1 MANSKR
7 KCANCENRYKADTMF
22 IHGLQAFCNRDAW
35 IEYCSVK
42 NKPALIKKGNKIRAA
57 KDKADKESIKLPSK
71 WLSEAQTEVNKY
83 IRIRDIFEPCI
94 ACNKAREVIEA
105 EQSWKVGGCWDA
117 GHFQSRGAKGQLRFV
132 LFNINK
138 QCKSCNA
145 GSSKFSAKAATVD
158 ANYKAN
164 LIKKIGIEKVEAL
177 ENNNAIDHRKKDID
191 YLKRVKKI
199 FAKKA
204 RLYKTIR
211 RVTPRIEDL
220 AA

>member
-22 IHGLQAFCNRDAW
+22 IHGLQAFCSREAW
-35 IEYCSVK
+35 IDYCSVK
-42 NKPALIKKGNKIRAA
+42 NKSALIKKGKKIIAA
-57 KDKADKESIKLPSK
+57 KSKADKESIKLPSK

-83 IRIRDIFEPCI
+83 VRIRDIFEPCI

-145 GSSKFSAKAATVD
+145 GSSKFSAKSATVD

-164 LIKKIGIEKVEAL
+164 LIKKIGSEKVEAL
-177 ENNNAIDHRKKDID
+177 ENNNVIDHRKKDID

>member
-22 IHGLQAFCNRDAW
+22 IHGLQAFCSREAW

-42 NKPALIKKGNKIRAA
+42 NKSALIKKGNKIISA
-57 KDKADKESIKLPSK
+57 KSKADKESIKLPSK

-132 LFNINK
+132 LYNINK

-145 GSSKFSAKAATVD
+145 GSSKFSSKAATVD
-158 ANYKAN
+158 ANYRAN

-177 ENNNAIDHRKKDID
+177 ENNNVIDHRKKDID